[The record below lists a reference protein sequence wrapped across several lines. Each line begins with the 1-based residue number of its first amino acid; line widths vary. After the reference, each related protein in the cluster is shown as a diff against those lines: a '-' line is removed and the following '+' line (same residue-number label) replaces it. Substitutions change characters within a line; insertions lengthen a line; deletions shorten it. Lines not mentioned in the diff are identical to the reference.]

1 MQRLLLFV
9 LFGLLSSPSVWAFS
23 SFTVKD
29 IRAEGLQRISEGS
42 VYNYLSVSVGDTLD
56 EAGSVRAIQS
66 LFKTGF
72 FQDIILKK
80 SGNTLIVSVVE
91 RPSISDIE
99 ISGNDDIS
107 TEQLTDALKHI
118 GLEKGRI
125 FNSALL
131 DKIELELQRQYF
143 SQGKYG
149 VKIKSSVEELE
160 RSRVNINIEIN
171 EGDVAKIKRI
181 TIVGNE
187 VFDDEILQDEFN
199 LSPPTFFSFFSSSD
213 SYAQQKLRAD
223 LETLRSYYLDRGY
236 INFNI
241 DSSQVSITPEKKDIF
256 ISINI
261 SEGDQYTIRKVK
273 FSGDLIVPEEELKE
287 LVSVVEG
294 DTFSRQRIT
303 ESNAK
308 LSERLGE
315 LGYAFA
321 NINPIP
327 EIDKTN
333 KSVDLTFFIDPG
345 KRIYVRKI
353 NITGNQKTNDEV
365 LRREMRQME
374 GGWLS
379 TQKVNRSRIR
389 LQRLG
394 FFDDVNVETPSV
406 AGSSDQVDLNYNVV
420 ERRSG
425 NFIAGVS
432 YSGDSGILLN
442 ASISENNFLGTGKRV
457 STNIDRS
464 VARTVYSFGYTDPYY
479 TLDGVSRG
487 FRLFSRKTDVGQVN
501 ISGYTSNSYGGSVSY
516 GFPLNEYDTARV
528 ELGVERTSLLTD
540 ENTAKAYRDFLKEN
554 SDEFDI
560 FRLSTS
566 WSHDTRNRAIF
577 ADEGGLLRLS
587 AEAALPGSG
596 LLFYKLAARQSQ
608 YLPLT
613 ESLTLFVKGEVGYG
627 DRYGETTA
635 LPFFENYYAGGGFS
649 IRGFKANTLGPR
661 DDENDRALGGAFK
674 AVGNIELIFP
684 PPFVEEKSKS
694 VRFSAFFDIGNVF
707 PHYKDFDVDEM
718 RHSAGI
724 SMIWYT
730 PMAPLTFSWAKP
742 LNEESG
748 DKIERFQFSFGTFF

>member
-1 MQRLLLFV
+1 MRQLLFFV
-9 LFGLLSSPSVWAFS
+9 LLGILLSPSVWAFS
-23 SFTVKD
+23 PFVIED
-29 IRAEGLQRISEGS
+29 IRTEGLHRISEGS
-42 VYNYLSVSVGDTLD
+42 VYNYLSVAVGDEMD
-56 EAGSVRAIQS
+56 EETSVSAIRS

-72 FQDIILKK
+72 FQDIELKRA
-80 SGNTLIVSVVE
+80 GNTLIVSVVE

-107 TEQLTDALKHI
+107 TEQLTDALKQI

-125 FNSALL
+125 FNRALL

-149 VKIKSSVEELE
+149 VKIKSSVKELE
-160 RSRVNINIEIN
+160 RSRVNIDIQIN
-171 EGDVAKIKRI
+171 EGDVAKIKLI
-181 TIVGNE
+181 SIVGNS
-187 VFDDEILQDEFN
+187 VFSNEKLTDQFS
-199 LSPPTFFSFFSSSD
+199 LSTPTFFSFLTGSD

-236 INFNI
+236 INFSI

-261 SEGDQYTIRKVK
+261 SEGDQYSIGKVK
-273 FSGDLIVPEEELKE
+273 FSGDLIVAEEELRE
-287 LVSVVEG
+287 LISITEG
-294 DTFSRQRIT
+294 EIFSRQLVTQSSAR
-303 ESNAK
+303 

-315 LGYAFA
+315 VGYAFA

-327 EIDKTN
+327 EIDKAA
-333 KSVDLTFFIDPG
+333 KRVDLTFFIDPG
-345 KRIYVRKI
+345 KRIYVRNV

-365 LRREMRQME
+365 LRREMRQLE

-394 FFDDVNVETPSV
+394 FFDDVNVETPFV
-406 AGSSDQVDLNYNVV
+406 VGSSDQVDVNYHVV

-425 NFIAGVS
+425 NFIAGIS
-432 YSGDSGILLN
+432 YSGDSGVLLN
-442 ASISENNFLGTGKRV
+442 TSISENNFLGTGKRV
-457 STNIDRS
+457 SANIDKS
-464 VARTVYSFGYTDPYY
+464 AARTVYSFGYTDPYH
-479 TLDGVSRG
+479 TLDGISRG
-487 FRLFSRKTDVGQVN
+487 FRMFSRKTDAGQVN
-501 ISGYTSNSYGGSVSY
+501 ISGYLSNSYGGSVSY
-516 GFPLNEYDTARV
+516 GFPLNEYNTVRV
-528 ELGVERTSLLTD
+528 ELGVERTNLITD
-540 ENTAKAYRDFLKEN
+540 SNTAQAYRDFLDAN
-554 SDEFDI
+554 SDSFDI

-577 ADEGGLLRLS
+577 ADKGGLLRLS

-596 LLFYKLAARQSQ
+596 LNFYKLSVRRSQ
-608 YLPLT
+608 YLPLNDF
-613 ESLTLFVKGEVGYG
+613 LTLFVKGEVGYG
-627 DRYGETTA
+627 DRYGDTTA

-661 DDENDRALGGAFK
+661 EGDNALGGAFK
-674 AVGNIELIFP
+674 TVGNIELIFP
-684 PPFVEEKSKS
+684 PPFTEEKSKS

-707 PHYKDFDVDEM
+707 THYEDFDVDEL

-742 LNEESG
+742 LNEEPG
-748 DKIERFQFSFGTFF
+748 DRIERFQFSFGTFF